1 VIVCDTGPLVA
12 VLNANDRDHQRCT
25 DFLEQHPGPLLVPSP
40 IVAEVCYMAEARVG
54 PDAEAAFLRSLASGE
69 LQFAELT
76 RPDLSRMAE
85 LVERYADLPLGAA
98 DASVVALAERLDLRE
113 IATLDHRDFAVVR
126 PRHLPAFRLLPE

>member
-76 RPDLSRMAE
+76 RPDLSSMAE
-85 LVERYADLPLGAA
+85 LVERYADLPLGAGCFGGGVGRA
-98 DASVVALAERLDLRE
+98 AGP
-113 IATLDHRDFAVVR
+113 TRDRHAGS
-126 PRHLPAFRLLPE
+126 PRRMGGGTRLLNIAR